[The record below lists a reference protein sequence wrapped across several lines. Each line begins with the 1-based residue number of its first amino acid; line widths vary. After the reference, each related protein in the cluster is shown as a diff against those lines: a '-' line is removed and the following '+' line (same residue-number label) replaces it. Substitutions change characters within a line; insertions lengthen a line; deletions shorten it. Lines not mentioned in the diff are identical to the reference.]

1 MANTLRA
8 QQTISGPVEA
18 KDRINYE
25 GIPTGEL
32 WVQAVDG
39 DDPWV
44 GTAAIEVS
52 LDGENWSASAAS
64 PLAAADYKAI
74 PELVRF
80 VRINVTAYTSG
91 ELIAIF
97 AGFSP

>member
-8 QQTISGPVEA
+8 RQLISGPVEA
-18 KDRINYE
+18 KDPITYE
-25 GIPTGEL
+25 GVPTGEL

-39 DDPWV
+39 ASAWT
-44 GTAAIEVS
+44 GTAAIEIS
-52 LDGENWSASAAS
+52 LDGENWVASSVS
-64 PLAAADYKAI
+64 PLVADDYKAI

-91 ELIAIF
+91 SLDVTF